1 MRTNLSAL
9 ERKLWNLVTKNAF
22 FELGKERKHTVDL
35 DVLCEAAGYDSK
47 DLNPIKRAFEKLT
60 ATSISWIRQLDD
72 GSVEEDKEWVATSFL
87 AGAKITGKTL
97 TYEYSSFL
105 TERLAEPEM
114 YARINLSSQKNLSKG
129 RSLPLYEIT
138 ATFRENGKFPGKT
151 TIWSL
156 KYFRALMGAESKT
169 YDQFKRLKNKII
181 EPNVKKVNDETDIF
195 IEPVFHKTGRRFS
208 GIQFLVKNNPQ
219 TLLFAQKDLE
229 QLPIFQRLLG
239 HGVSVLQTEKFLAD
253 HPEEYLERK
262 VALLERK
269 LREGKV
275 ESPSGYLVAAIR
287 NDYDDTDV
295 KAAKKAAD
303 DARKAEARKKSDAR
317 NKKKAAKEQEE
328 REESAAAA
336 RVEYERAE
344 KILSDMTKSERK
356 LLLERFEVEV
366 VSDSLIGPCFKKEGV
381 EHLMVRG
388 FWDSFV
394 IENAKVLK

>member
-1 MRTNLSAL
+1 MRANLSSL
-9 ERKLWNLVTKNAF
+9 ERKLWNLATKNAF

-47 DLNPIKRAFEKLT
+47 DFKPIKQAFETLT

-87 AGAKITGKTL
+87 AGAKISGKTL

-114 YARINLSSQKNLSKG
+114 YARINLTSQKNLSKG

-138 ATFRENGKFPGKT
+138 ASFRENGKFPGKT

-156 KYFRALMGAESKT
+156 EYFRALMGAESDY

-219 TLLFAQKDLE
+219 MPLFAQKDFELI
-229 QLPIFQRLLG
+229 PIFQKLQG
-239 HGVSVLQTEKFLAD
+239 HGISVLQAEKFLAD
-253 HPEEYLERK
+253 HSEDYLEK
-262 VALLERK
+262 KIGLLERK
-269 LREGKV
+269 LQEGKV

-287 NDYDDTDV
+287 NDYDDADV
-295 KAAKKAAD
+295 KEAKKAFENA
-303 DARKAEARKKSDAR
+303 KKSEAKER
-317 NKKKAAKEQEE
+317 AVKRAKEKAAKEIKE
-328 REESAAAA
+328 REEAAAA
-336 RVEYERAE
+336 AKVEHDRAE
-344 KILSDMTKSERK
+344 KLLSAMTKSERD
-356 LLLERFEVEV
+356 LLLKRFETEV
-366 VSDSLIGPCFKKEGV
+366 VADHLIGPCYKKEGV
-381 EHLMVRG
+381 KHVMVRG
-388 FWDSFV
+388 FWDAF
-394 IENAKVLK
+394 ILENAKVLF